1 MSRANGVG
9 ARGKNQEHEPYWEV
23 LCHYTARPGAGDIS
37 QAHQGSVRKSGNH
50 TSLDPNQSV
59 SHKGHF
65 RSQNLAGSCSAQ
77 SSRRKPASPSSLA
90 KRSASSLHSCVLR
103 ANLASCFC
111 SVLGGPLK
119 QENKAVNI
127 PVLFHLLSPVQAPL
141 RYTMFFP
148 RGGLAGA

>member
-65 RSQNLAGSCSAQ
+65 RSQYLAGSCSAQ

-119 QENKAVNI
+119 DFQRILTRQEADGTDDTQKVCLEWASVW
-127 PVLFHLLSPVQAPL
+127 VTKMQG
-141 RYTMFFP
+141 FP
-148 RGGLAGA
+148 